1 MGFSLRFPFTVS
13 TPDPDFAA
21 HSWGWGVG
29 VLRSRSHPPK
39 PSASDAG
46 CVPAPGPGLELGKA
60 KLAVGS
66 GTSDP
71 AAPTLRLGL
80 LPGGVGGSLQKDLAG
95 GGGCPPTPYQ
105 RDTWLTGEAADRFLG
120 EQAPFPHK
128 FLPRISEHRDIL
140 VRASSLRPIP
150 APPPPTPARK
160 QK

>member
-1 MGFSLRFPFTVS
+1 MGFSLRFPFTVF

-29 VLRSRSHPPK
+29 VFSSRSHPPK
-39 PSASDAG
+39 PSPSDAG

-60 KLAVGS
+60 KLVVGS

-71 AAPTLRLGL
+71 AAPTLRLGQ
-80 LPGGVGGSLQKDLAG
+80 LPGGVGGSLQKNLGEEVGARQ
-95 GGGCPPTPYQ
+95 PPYQ
-105 RDTWLTGEAADRFLG
+105 RDTWLMGEAADRFLG
-120 EQAPFPHK
+120 EQAPSPHK
-128 FLPRISEHRDIL
+128 FLLRISEHRDIL

-150 APPPPTPARK
+150 APPRIPARK